1 MDPEDLQ
8 PEDFVRVDGDVGHFR
23 LPSGQRL
30 SVDLRNSPYARRVAA
45 QALVERSAAG
55 RPLFDPGSSPQPAQP
70 AAPSPTPPPGPMS
83 APVVD
88 GPMSQPAQPVA
99 PAAAPPMP
107 APMSGPSSTGGEDS
121 VSNQEYLRRRFI
133 GSIYQRDAE
142 MIAQGLPTPTEQRI
156 NYGRRLLNMP
166 PLPRPSREVVPFT
179 APAQPVP
186 PAAGPTPT
194 TEEGMRLRLAREAVG
209 RLMAERAA
217 QPQAPAEALTMPVA
231 PVPGAA
237 PTQPS
242 AQPAAPVLAAPIRIR
257 REELPPTLDQL
268 MVPGGAL
275 PEERYQ
281 GMLAQLSGG
290 TPAERENAAR
300 RGLIDRA
307 ADLEARR
314 ADAAA
319 EAARQQA
326 EAIDASEMR
335 RQQIE
340 RDRRVAMGDAQRSYT
355 AAIERLGAMRE
366 DPARVLRSAGGA
378 VSAAIA
384 IGLGAAGAALAGGG
398 ENSALAII
406 QRNIDRDIA
415 AQRADLATAGN
426 VADARRGILGIVS
439 QEFSS
444 REAAES
450 AARAAMLGAAQAQ
463 AARVTAGLDNEAA
476 RLRGEELQ
484 QQLSDQAAA
493 AAVEAQRQEAE
504 WRLNMAL
511 QGARLE
517 RIQIRNATEARTL
530 AARAAGAG
538 AGRAPTAA
546 QMQAFNTYVESGADP
561 REAARIMRIAPELV
575 PPSGRFALGQRP
587 EDRVELTPQRMETI
601 NRMLQSGATRAEVS
615 QATGIPEEMVRQY
628 ASSQEDQSGGVLSAL
643 SDSLDR
649 LDGLIGPE
657 GSDIPGVG
665 VFDSR
670 IPDSALSQV
679 GRNIRVEIANIT
691 DLIGRL
697 RSGGA
702 ISAEEMDRF
711 TSIVRGAG
719 TEADLRAGIARI
731 RAEVRSRMRRAPSGQ
746 SVAERGVSAAAQ
758 APGFVGR
765 RSE

>member
-1 MDPEDLQ
+1 MFPEDLQ

-23 LPSGQRL
+23 MPSGERV
-30 SVDLRNSPYARRVAA
+30 SVDLRSSPYARQVAA
-45 QALVERSAAG
+45 RALVERSAAG
-55 RPLFDPGSSPQPAQP
+55 RPLFDPGSSPQPAAPPP
-70 AAPSPTPPPGPMS
+70 APPPGPMS
-83 APVVD
+83 APMVD
-88 GPMSQPAQPVA
+88 GPMSQAAAPVA

-107 APMSGPSSTGGEDS
+107 APMSGP
-121 VSNQEYLRRRFI
+121 
-133 GSIYQRDAE
+133 A
-142 MIAQGLPTPTEQRI
+142 
-156 NYGRRLLNMP
+156 
-166 PLPRPSREVVPFT
+166 

-186 PAAGPTPT
+186 PAAGPRVPT
-194 TEEGMRLRLAREAVG
+194 TD
-209 RLMAERAA
+209 AERAA
-217 QPQAPAEALTMPVA
+217 VRQQYAFAQMMPAFQPQAPAEAPTLPVA

-237 PTQPS
+237 PMQPS
-242 AQPAAPVLAAPIRIR
+242 AQPAAPAMAAPIRIR
-257 REELPPTLDQL
+257 REEAPPTLDQL

-290 TPAERENAAR
+290 TPAEREDAAR

-340 RDRRVAMGDAQRSYT
+340 RDRRVAMGDAQRSYV
-355 AAIERLGAMRE
+355 AAVERLGAMRE

-415 AQRADLATAGN
+415 AQRTDLATAGN

-444 REAAES
+444 RDAAES
-450 AARAAMLGAAQAQ
+450 AARAAMLQAAQAQ

-493 AAVEAQRQEAE
+493 AAAEAQRQEAE
-504 WRLNMAL
+504 WRMNMAL
-511 QGARLE
+511 STARLE
-517 RIQIRNATEARTL
+517 RIQLRNATEARAL

-546 QMQAFNTYVESGADP
+546 QMRQFNTYVDSGADP

-575 PPSGRFALGQRP
+575 PASGRFALGVPAEEQRP
-587 EDRVELTPQRMETI
+587 ATSAMMGAYNQMRESGMGHEAALSASGMPTLAEPPGGRFAVEPL
-601 NRMLQSGATRAEVS
+601 SAEVS
-615 QATGIPEEMVRQY
+615 GRIAAAE
-628 ASSQEDQSGGVLSAL
+628 SAL
-643 SDSLDR
+643 ATLEDL
-649 LDGLIGPE
+649 LPE
-657 GSDIPGVG
+657 SGDIPGIG
-665 VFDSR
+665 AIQGR
-670 IPDSALSQV
+670 LSQSDLQRL
-679 GRNIRVEIANIT
+679 GNDTGAAIRQAARTAAVTTTYVMSGANAGDREIGNTEETYGLSPTAT
-691 DLIGRL
+691 PEEVRRGVRAL
-697 RSGGA
+697 R
-702 ISAEEMDRF
+702 EML
-711 TSIVRGAG
+711 RGHRRSSEG
-719 TEADLRAGIARI
+719 QSTEATSQALQG
-731 RAEVRSRMRRAPSGQ
+731 
-746 SVAERGVSAAAQ
+746 
-758 APGFVGR
+758 APGLVRR

>member
-1 MDPEDLQ
+1 MFPEDLQ

-23 LPSGQRL
+23 MPSGERV
-30 SVDLRNSPYARRVAA
+30 SVDLRSSPYARQVAA
-45 QALVERSAAG
+45 RALVERSAAG

-70 AAPSPTPPPGPMS
+70 AAPPPAPPPAPMS
-83 APVVD
+83 APMVD
-88 GPMSQPAQPVA
+88 GPMSQAAEPVA
-99 PAAAPPMP
+99 PTAAPPMP
-107 APMSGPSSTGGEDS
+107 APMSGPSGASNEDR
-121 VSNQEYLRRRFI
+121 VSDEEYLRRRFI

-142 MIAQGLPTPTEQRI
+142 MIAQGLPTPSEQRI
-156 NYGRRLLNMP
+156 NHGRRLLNMP

-186 PAAGPTPT
+186 PAAGPQERT

-209 RLMAERAA
+209 RLMAERSA
-217 QPQAPAEALTMPVA
+217 QAPAEAPTLPVA

-237 PTQPS
+237 PMQPS
-242 AQPAAPVLAAPIRIR
+242 AQPTAPAMAAPIRIR

-290 TPAERENAAR
+290 TPAERGDAAR

-340 RDRRVAMGDAQRSYT
+340 RDRRIAMGDAQRSYV
-355 AAIERLGAMRE
+355 AAVERLGAMRE

-415 AQRADLATAGN
+415 AQRTDLATAGN

-450 AARAAMLGAAQAQ
+450 AARAAMLQAAQAQ

-493 AAVEAQRQEAE
+493 SAAEAQRQEAE

-511 QGARLE
+511 STARLE
-517 RIQIRNATEARTL
+517 RIQLRNATEARAL

-575 PPSGRFALGQRP
+575 PASGRFALGQRP

-711 TSIVRGAG
+711 MSIVRGAG

>member
-1 MDPEDLQ
+1 
-8 PEDFVRVDGDVGHFR
+8 
-23 LPSGQRL
+23 
-30 SVDLRNSPYARRVAA
+30 
-45 QALVERSAAG
+45 
-55 RPLFDPGSSPQPAQP
+55 
-70 AAPSPTPPPGPMS
+70 
-83 APVVD
+83 
-88 GPMSQPAQPVA
+88 
-99 PAAAPPMP
+99 
-107 APMSGPSSTGGEDS
+107 
-121 VSNQEYLRRRFI
+121 
-133 GSIYQRDAE
+133 